1 MSDQRSATIAYT
13 AMALVAFAANSVL
26 CRMALREGAIDAAS
40 FSTLRFGSGAVIL
53 VLLASRGQRPLFPL
67 SGSWTSAAVLA
78 LYALPFAFAYTQLST
93 GTGALVLFGSVQVT
107 MLVAALVSGERPHVV
122 QWVGLIV
129 ALAGL
134 VILVLPGLT
143 APSPLGAALMATAGV
158 AWGFYSLWGR
168 GASDPLSLTT
178 GNFVRV
184 VPLVIA
190 GSILVVPRIHAEPAG
205 IVLAL
210 LSGAVA
216 SGLGYVAW
224 YAALRKLSAMRA
236 SVLQLAPP
244 PIAAASGVVLLG
256 EMVTLRLVLST
267 ILVLGGIALAIV
279 AGRSSR
285 AVRSS

>member
-1 MSDQRSATIAYT
+1 
-13 AMALVAFAANSVL
+13 
-26 CRMALREGAIDAAS
+26 
-40 FSTLRFGSGAVIL
+40 
-53 VLLASRGQRPLFPL
+53 
-67 SGSWTSAAVLA
+67 
-78 LYALPFAFAYTQLST
+78 LST

-143 APSPLGAALMATAGV
+143 APSLHGAALMATAGV

-244 PIAAASGVVLLG
+244 PIAAASGVLLLG
-256 EMVTLRLVLST
+256 ETVTIRLVLST
-267 ILVLGGIALAIV
+267 VLILGGIALAII
-279 AGRSSR
+279 AGQSAR